1 MQKQFEELGK
11 SAEELEGQFQEFEK
25 VETEEQPPSSL
36 KACNDQSYWKLLAA
50 WDVDFVSMEVLL
62 GGLPIL
68 GLARPPDSDFPCGL
82 EICTNPST
90 VRAELFR
97 QA

>member
-1 MQKQFEELGK
+1 M
-11 SAEELEGQFQEFEK
+11 
-25 VETEEQPPSSL
+25 
-36 KACNDQSYWKLLAA
+36 
-50 WDVDFVSMEVLL
+50 SMEVLL

-68 GLARPPDSDFPCGL
+68 APFWGVGGGLAMPSDYDFECGL
-82 EICTNPST
+82 EICINPST

>member
-36 KACNDQSYWKLLAA
+36 KASNDQSYWKLSAA
-50 WDVDFVSMEVLL
+50 WEPTRRLPAVSAEAAKQPRHLTIVKLL
-62 GGLPIL
+62 M
-68 GLARPPDSDFPCGL
+68 
-82 EICTNPST
+82 
-90 VRAELFR
+90 
-97 QA
+97 